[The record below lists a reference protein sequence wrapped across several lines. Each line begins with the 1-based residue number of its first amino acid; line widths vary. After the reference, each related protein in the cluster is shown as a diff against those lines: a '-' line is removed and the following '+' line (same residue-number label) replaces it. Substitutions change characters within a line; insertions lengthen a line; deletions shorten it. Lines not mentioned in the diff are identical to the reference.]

1 MQIDDK
7 EINITGNLIKTA
19 RIKDEWYEDVDD
31 PPFFIEK
38 LKKSKLKADI
48 FTFWQRLPETE
59 PKYNYY
65 KEWDSIAALPIK
77 SFNYWF
83 EKQIDCKTR
92 NLVRKAK
99 KKEVDIREVSFDD
112 EFVKGLVSIFNET
125 PIRQGKPFWH
135 YGMDFDSVKQV
146 FSRNIHREDIV
157 GAYYNNELIGF
168 IMLANAGKYA
178 MLTQIL
184 SKIEHHDKSPNNAL
198 IAKAVEICEFKK
210 LPYLIYA
217 YWPKSSLAD
226 FKRNNAFEKIDL
238 PRYYV
243 PITLKGMLALK
254 LRLHK
259 GIVGILP
266 EKVVSRLMDLRT
278 IWYSRKLKK
287 VNKV

>member
-125 PIRQGKPFWH
+125 PTRQGKPFWH

-287 VNKV
+287 VSKV